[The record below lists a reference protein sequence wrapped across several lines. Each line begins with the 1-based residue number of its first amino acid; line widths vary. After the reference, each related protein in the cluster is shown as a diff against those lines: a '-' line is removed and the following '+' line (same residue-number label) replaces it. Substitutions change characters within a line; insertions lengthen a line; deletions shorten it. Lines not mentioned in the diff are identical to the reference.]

1 MKRFSKSYSLKNK
14 DLFVKKI
21 VNFSSDQSHFTLL
34 NSNDSF
40 DDYELIIAY
49 GAESFLKSS
58 KNSLKKIDKY
68 IDKVNDWIFGYLSY
82 DLKNEIENLTDL
94 NKDVFNLPN
103 LYFYQPKVIWLIKD
117 EKAEIYSLNEKNL
130 NEDWDHINS
139 IDYKDCTEKSSV
151 DLITRTSK
159 QEYIRKIKNI
169 KKRILQGDCYEM
181 NYCFDMYSKNKTINP
196 YKTYIKLNDYT
207 RSPMS
212 TFFKLNQLYLL
223 SSSPERFIKRINRK
237 IISQPIKGTAKR
249 GLDSKEDEK
258 IKYTLLS
265 SPKELSENH
274 MIVDLVRNDL
284 SRAAEKGSVKV
295 KNLNKS
301 NTFKR
306 VHQLISTI
314 EAEIAVKT
322 KFSKIITG
330 MFPMG
335 SMTGAPKIESMNI
348 IDEYETTKRGLYSGS
363 IGYIKPNKDFD
374 FNVVIRSII
383 YDKLL
388 KEINVSVGSAITFK
402 SDPESEFEECLLKA
416 EPMIKSLK

>member
-49 GAESFLKSS
+49 GAESFLQSS

-68 IDKVNDWIFGYLSY
+68 IDTVNDWIFGYLSY

-103 LYFYQPKVIWLIKD
+103 LYFYQPKVIWLIKE
-117 EKAEIYSLNEKNL
+117 EKAEIYSLDEKNL
-130 NEDWDHINS
+130 KEDWNHVNS
-139 IDYKDCTEKSSV
+139 IDYKDCKEISSV
-151 DLITRTSK
+151 DLIARTSK
-159 QEYIRKIKNI
+159 EEYVRKIKNI
-169 KKRILQGDCYEM
+169 KQRILQGDCYEM
-181 NYCFDMYSKNKTINP
+181 NYCFDMFSKNKTINP

-212 TFFKLNQLYLL
+212 TFFKLNHLYLL

-284 SRAAEKGSVKV
+284 SRVAEKGSVKV
-295 KNLNKS
+295 KNLNKL

-314 EAEIAVKT
+314 EAEIAIKT

-348 IDEYETTKRGLYSGS
+348 IDEYESTKRGLYSGS

-383 YDKLL
+383 YDKEL

>member
-34 NSNDSF
+34 NSNDGF

-49 GAESFLKSS
+49 GAESFLQSS

-68 IDKVNDWIFGYLSY
+68 IETVNDWIFGYLSY
-82 DLKNEIENLTDL
+82 DLKNEIENLSDL

-103 LYFYQPKVIWLIKD
+103 LYFYQPKVIWLIKE

-139 IDYKDCTEKSSV
+139 IDYKDCTENSSV
-151 DLITRTSK
+151 DLIPRTSK
-159 QEYIRKIKNI
+159 EEYVRKIKNI
-169 KKRILQGDCYEM
+169 KQRILKGDCYEM
-181 NYCFDMYSKNKTINP
+181 NFCFDMFIKNKTIDP

-258 IKYTLLS
+258 IKDTLLS

-284 SRAAEKGSVKV
+284 SRVAEKGSVKV
-295 KNLNKS
+295 KNLNKL

-314 EAEIAVKT
+314 EAEIAIKT

-348 IDEYETTKRGLYSGS
+348 IDEYESTKRGLYSGS

-383 YDKLL
+383 YDKVL
-388 KEINVSVGSAITFK
+388 KEINVNVGSAITFK

>member
-34 NSNDSF
+34 NSNDNF

-49 GAESFLKSS
+49 GAESFLQSS

-139 IDYKDCTEKSSV
+139 INYKDCTEKSSV

-258 IKYTLLS
+258 IKNTLLS

-284 SRAAEKGSVKV
+284 SRVAEKGSVKV
-295 KNLNKS
+295 KNLNKL

-314 EAEIAVKT
+314 EAEIAVNT
-322 KFSKIITG
+322 KFSKIISG

-348 IDEYETTKRGLYSGS
+348 IDEYESTKRGLYSGS

>member
-21 VNFSSDQSHFTLL
+21 VNFSSGQSHFTLL

-49 GAESFLKSS
+49 GAESFLQSS

-103 LYFYQPKVIWLIKD
+103 LYFYQPKVIWLIKE
-117 EKAEIYSLNEKNL
+117 EKAEIYSLDKRNL

-139 IDYKDCTEKSSV
+139 IDYKDFTEKSSV

-159 QEYIRKIKNI
+159 EEYVRKIKNI
-169 KKRILQGDCYEM
+169 KQRILQGDCYEM

-284 SRAAEKGSVKV
+284 SRVAEKGSVKV
-295 KNLNKS
+295 KNLNKL

-348 IDEYETTKRGLYSGS
+348 IDEYESTKRGLYSGS

>member
-1 MKRFSKSYSLKNK
+1 
-14 DLFVKKI
+14 
-21 VNFSSDQSHFTLL
+21 
-34 NSNDSF
+34 
-40 DDYELIIAY
+40 
-49 GAESFLKSS
+49 
-58 KNSLKKIDKY
+58 
-68 IDKVNDWIFGYLSY
+68 
-82 DLKNEIENLTDL
+82 
-94 NKDVFNLPN
+94 
-103 LYFYQPKVIWLIKD
+103 
-117 EKAEIYSLNEKNL
+117 
-130 NEDWDHINS
+130 
-139 IDYKDCTEKSSV
+139 
-151 DLITRTSK
+151 
-159 QEYIRKIKNI
+159 
-169 KKRILQGDCYEM
+169 
-181 NYCFDMYSKNKTINP
+181 MYSKNKTINP

-223 SSSPERFIKRINRK
+223 SSSPERFIKRVNKK

-284 SRAAEKGSVKV
+284 SRVAEKGSVKV
-295 KNLNKS
+295 KDLNKL

-314 EAEIAVKT
+314 EAQIDVKT

-348 IDEYETTKRGLYSGS
+348 IDEYESTKRGLYSGS

>member
-21 VNFSSDQSHFTLL
+21 VNFSSEQSHFTLL

-68 IDKVNDWIFGYLSY
+68 IHTVNDWIFGYLSY

-103 LYFYQPKVIWLIKD
+103 LYFYQPKVIWLIKE
-117 EKAEIYSLNEKNL
+117 EKAEIYSLDEKNL
-130 NEDWDHINS
+130 NEDWDNINS

-159 QEYIRKIKNI
+159 EEYVRKIKNI
-169 KKRILQGDCYEM
+169 KQRILQGDCYEM
-181 NYCFDMYSKNKTINP
+181 NYCFDMYSKNKAINP

-284 SRAAEKGSVKV
+284 SRVAEKGSVKV
-295 KNLNKS
+295 KNLNKL

-314 EAEIAVKT
+314 EAEISIKT

-348 IDEYETTKRGLYSGS
+348 IDEYESTKRGLYSGS

-383 YDKLL
+383 YDKLQ

>member
-1 MKRFSKSYSLKNK
+1 MERLNKLFTVDDIENFKRKVLHIST
-14 DLFVKKI
+14 
-21 VNFSSDQSHFTLL
+21 HFENSIIL
-34 NSNDSF
+34 NSNHSSTEYD
-40 DDYELIIAY
+40 LIFAY
-49 GAESFLKSS
+49 GLHSFLSS
-58 KNSLKKIDKY
+58 NKNSLKKLDDY
-68 IDKVNDWIFGYLSY
+68 VNHSKDWLFGFFSY

-103 LYFYQPKVIWLIKD
+103 LYFYQPKVIWLIKQ
-117 EKAEIYSLNEKNL
+117 EKAEIYSLDKKNL

-139 IDYKDCTEKSSV
+139 IDYKDCKEKSSV

-159 QEYIRKIKNI
+159 EEYVRKIKNI
-169 KKRILQGDCYEM
+169 KQRILQGDCYEM

-196 YKTYIKLNDYT
+196 YKTYLKLNDYT

-223 SSSPERFIKRINRK
+223 SSSPERFIKRVNKK

-284 SRAAEKGSVKV
+284 SRVAEKGSVKV
-295 KNLNKS
+295 KNLNKL

-314 EAEIAVKT
+314 EAKIAVKT

-348 IDEYETTKRGLYSGS
+348 IDEYESTKRGLYSGS

>member
-1 MKRFSKSYSLKNK
+1 MKRFSKSYRLKNK

-34 NSNDSF
+34 NSNDNF

-49 GAESFLKSS
+49 GAESFLQSS

-258 IKYTLLS
+258 IKNTLLS

-284 SRAAEKGSVKV
+284 SRVAEKGSVKV
-295 KNLNKS
+295 KNLNKL

-314 EAEIAVKT
+314 EAEIAVNT
-322 KFSKIITG
+322 KFSKIISG

-348 IDEYETTKRGLYSGS
+348 IDEYESTKRGLYSGS

>member
-49 GAESFLKSS
+49 GAESFLQSS

-258 IKYTLLS
+258 IKNTLLS

-284 SRAAEKGSVKV
+284 SRVAEKGSVKV
-295 KNLNKS
+295 KNLNKL

-314 EAEIAVKT
+314 EAEIAVNT
-322 KFSKIITG
+322 KFSKIISG

-348 IDEYETTKRGLYSGS
+348 IDEYESTKRGLYSGS

>member
-21 VNFSSDQSHFTLL
+21 VNFSSGQSHFTLL

-49 GAESFLKSS
+49 GAESFLQSS

-103 LYFYQPKVIWLIKD
+103 LYFYQPKVIWLIK
-117 EKAEIYSLNEKNL
+117 EKKAEIYSLDKKNL

-139 IDYKDCTEKSSV
+139 IDYKDSTEKSSV

-159 QEYIRKIKNI
+159 EEYVRKIKNI
-169 KKRILQGDCYEM
+169 KQRILQGDCYEM

-284 SRAAEKGSVKV
+284 SRVAEKGSVKV
-295 KNLNKS
+295 KNLNKL

-348 IDEYETTKRGLYSGS
+348 IDEYESTKRGLYSGS

>member
-34 NSNDSF
+34 NSNDNF

-49 GAESFLKSS
+49 GAESFLQSS

-181 NYCFDMYSKNKTINP
+181 NYCFDMYSKNKAINP

-258 IKYTLLS
+258 IKNTLLS

-284 SRAAEKGSVKV
+284 SRVAEKGSVKV
-295 KNLNKS
+295 KNLNKL

-314 EAEIAVKT
+314 EAEIAVNT
-322 KFSKIITG
+322 KFSKIISG

-348 IDEYETTKRGLYSGS
+348 IDEYESTKRGLYSGS

>member
-49 GAESFLKSS
+49 GAESFLQSS

-103 LYFYQPKVIWLIKD
+103 LYFYQPKVIWLIKE
-117 EKAEIYSLNEKNL
+117 EKAEIYSLDKKNL

-139 IDYKDCTEKSSV
+139 IDYKDYTEKSSL

-159 QEYIRKIKNI
+159 EEYVRKIKNI
-169 KKRILQGDCYEM
+169 KQRILQGDCYEM

-196 YKTYIKLNDYT
+196 YETYIKLNDYT

-258 IKYTLLS
+258 IKHTLLS

-284 SRAAEKGSVKV
+284 SRVAEKGSVKV
-295 KNLNKS
+295 VNLNKL

-306 VHQLISTI
+306 VHQLISTV

-348 IDEYETTKRGLYSGS
+348 IDEYESTKRGLYSGS

>member
-21 VNFSSDQSHFTLL
+21 VNFSSGQSHFTLL

-49 GAESFLKSS
+49 GAESFLQSS
-58 KNSLKKIDKY
+58 KNSFKKIDKY

-103 LYFYQPKVIWLIKD
+103 LYFYQPKVIWLIK
-117 EKAEIYSLNEKNL
+117 EQKAEIYSLDEKNL

-139 IDYKDCTEKSSV
+139 IDYKDCTKKSSV

-159 QEYIRKIKNI
+159 EEYVRKIKNI
-169 KKRILQGDCYEM
+169 KQRILQGDCYEM
-181 NYCFDMYSKNKTINP
+181 NYCFDMFSKNKTINP

-284 SRAAEKGSVKV
+284 SRVAEKGSVKV
-295 KNLNKS
+295 KNLNKL

-348 IDEYETTKRGLYSGS
+348 IDEYESTKRGLYSGS

-383 YDKLL
+383 YDKLQ

>member
-1 MKRFSKSYSLKNK
+1 LKRFSKSYSLKNK

-34 NSNDSF
+34 NSNDNF

-49 GAESFLKSS
+49 GAESFLQSS

-139 IDYKDCTEKSSV
+139 INYKDCTEKSSV

-258 IKYTLLS
+258 IKNTLLS

-284 SRAAEKGSVKV
+284 SRVAEKGSVKV
-295 KNLNKS
+295 KNLNKL

-314 EAEIAVKT
+314 EAEIAVNT
-322 KFSKIITG
+322 KFSKIISG

-348 IDEYETTKRGLYSGS
+348 IDEYESTKRGLYSGS

>member
-21 VNFSSDQSHFTLL
+21 VNFSSGQNHFTLL

-49 GAESFLKSS
+49 GAESFLQSS

-103 LYFYQPKVIWLIKD
+103 LYFYQPKVIWLIKE
-117 EKAEIYSLNEKNL
+117 EKAEIYSLDKKNL

-139 IDYKDCTEKSSV
+139 IDYKDCIEKSSV

-159 QEYIRKIKNI
+159 EEYVRKIKNI
-169 KKRILQGDCYEM
+169 KQRILQGDCYEM

-196 YKTYIKLNDYT
+196 YKTYLKLNDYT

-284 SRAAEKGSVKV
+284 SRVAEKGSVKV
-295 KNLNKS
+295 KNLNKL

-348 IDEYETTKRGLYSGS
+348 IDEYESTKRGLYSGS

>member
-94 NKDVFNLPN
+94 NKDIFNLPN
-103 LYFYQPKVIWLIKD
+103 LYFYQPKVIWLIKE
-117 EKAEIYSLNEKNL
+117 EKAEIYSLDEKNL

-139 IDYKDCTEKSSV
+139 IDYKDSTEKSSV

-159 QEYIRKIKNI
+159 EEYVRKIKNI

-223 SSSPERFIKRINRK
+223 SSSPERFIKKINRK

-284 SRAAEKGSVKV
+284 SRVAEKGSVKV
-295 KNLNKS
+295 KNLNKL

-314 EAEIAVKT
+314 EAEIDVKT

-348 IDEYETTKRGLYSGS
+348 IDEYESIKRGLYSGS

>member
-34 NSNDSF
+34 NSNDNF

-49 GAESFLKSS
+49 GAESFLQSS

-258 IKYTLLS
+258 IKNTLLS

-284 SRAAEKGSVKV
+284 SRVAEKGSVKV
-295 KNLNKS
+295 KNLNKL

-314 EAEIAVKT
+314 EAEIASET

-348 IDEYETTKRGLYSGS
+348 IDEYESTKRGLYSGS

-388 KEINVSVGSAITFK
+388 KEINVSIGSAITFK